1 MLPATC
7 KSFFI
12 YTVLV
17 VTAPIFTVV
26 AAPAKFTV
34 VAPVLSKSKL
44 LEVVINEV
52 SNVGEVCNTVLPV
65 PVEAPTLT
73 VLNRLERVF
82 DICYP

>member
-1 MLPATC
+1 
-7 KSFFI
+7 
-12 YTVLV
+12 VLV

-26 AAPAKFTV
+26 AALAKFTV

-65 PVEAPTLT
+65 PVVVPKFADF
-73 VLNRLERVF
+73 NRLERVF
-82 DICYP
+82 DMCYP